1 MCGRFAFYSPAE
13 ATAALFGVSD
23 VPELKPRFNIA
34 PTQSIAAV
42 RLDSEES
49 REVALLRWGLVPF
62 WAKDPSIGN
71 RMINARAE
79 TVVEKPSFRAA
90 YRKRRCLILAD
101 GFYEWRKE
109 ADGKT
114 PYFIS
119 LASGE
124 PFAFAGLWEDW
135 HAKDSDDSLQ
145 STAIITTAANDFMN
159 QLHHRMPVVLQQD
172 AADRW
177 LTGDDEVLA
186 EAGESSPAFRA
197 WPVDRRVNNARNEG
211 EELVEAAGETLSA

>member
-13 ATAALFGVSD
+13 ATAALFGVND

-42 RLDSEES
+42 RMDSEES

-79 TVVEKPSFRAA
+79 TVAEKPSFRAA

-119 LASGE
+119 LASDE

-145 STAIITTAANDFMN
+145 STAIITTAANDFMH

-177 LTGDDEVLA
+177 LAGNDEVLA
-186 EAGESSPAFRA
+186 EAGPAFRA